1 MKLSLD
7 DLAIF
12 GGSPAFAELLHV
24 GRPNIGDRGRLLE
37 RFNDLLNRRWLTN
50 DGPYVQEFERRVT
63 EITGVRH
70 CIATCN
76 GTVALEIGIRAAGL
90 SQEVIVPS
98 FTFVAT
104 AHALQWQGITP
115 VFCDVDP
122 STHMVDPR
130 QIEDLIT
137 PRTTGIIGVHLWGRP
152 CCVGELTEIA
162 RHRGLKLL
170 FDAAHA
176 FGGSHQG
183 RMIGGFGDA
192 EVFSFHATKF
202 VNSFEGGAIVTGDSD
217 LAGRARMMRNFGF
230 VDYDDVRYVGTNG
243 KMAEVAAAM
252 GLTSLESMADFME
265 VNRRNY
271 DLYRTRLRGIAGLS
285 LLSYDESEQS
295 NYQYI
300 VLEIDEQAA
309 GMGRDLLQ
317 RILHR
322 ENVLARRYFFP
333 GCHRMEPYR
342 STDPAARMMLPQ
354 TERLVQ
360 RVLSLP
366 TGTAIGPEEIGTIC
380 DLVRFSLTRAS
391 EITARLGRRTS
402 AVGTPWLEAG
412 DVLP

>member
-1 MKLSLD
+1 MKSSLE

-12 GGSPAFAELLHV
+12 GGRPAFTELLHV

-37 RFNDLLNRRWLTN
+37 RINDLLDRRWLTN
-50 DGPYVQEFERRVT
+50 EGPYVQEFERRVA
-63 EITGVRH
+63 EIAGVPH

-130 QIEDLIT
+130 RIEDLIT

-152 CCVGELTEIA
+152 CCAGELSEIA

-202 VNSFEGGAIVTGDSD
+202 VNCFEGGAIVTGDSD
-217 LAGRARMMRNFGF
+217 LARRARMMRNFGF

-252 GLTSLESMADFME
+252 GLTSLESMAEFME

-285 LLSYDESEQS
+285 LLPYDESERC

-300 VLEIDEQAA
+300 VLEIDGQEA
-309 GMGRDLLQ
+309 GLGRDLLQ

-322 ENVLARRYFFP
+322 ENVLARRYFYP

-342 STDPAARMMLPQ
+342 SSFAVARMMLPQ

-366 TGTAIGPEEIGTIC
+366 TGTAIGPEDVGTIC
-380 DLVRFSLTRAS
+380 DVIRFALARTS
-391 EITARLGRRTS
+391 EITARLGRPDSTAGTS
-402 AVGTPWLEAG
+402 SLEAG